1 MKRLKNQNS
10 TMALFKISVK
20 QSMLRNGVR
29 LVKGM
34 SVDVVMDHAAHYPL
48 THNQGER
55 VVDAF
60 KRIYD
65 VDIRKANAVNLNMI
79 NIKITKNLI

>member
-1 MKRLKNQNS
+1 
-10 TMALFKISVK
+10 MALYKITVK
-20 QSMLRNGVR
+20 QSMLRNDVR

-34 SVDVVMDHAAHYPL
+34 SVDVLMDHAAYSPL
-48 THNQGER
+48 HHNQGER

-65 VDIRKANAVNLNMI
+65 VDIRKANAVNSASLDVV
-79 NIKITKNLI
+79 KVG